1 MHILYTTH
9 CPRCEVLKKK
19 LEQSNISFIEET
31 DLNKMLNLNIKAAPM
46 LQLEETN
53 TLLDFSAAIK
63 WLKDLE
69 VK

>member
-19 LEQSNISFIEET
+19 LEQSNIAFVEET
-31 DLNKMLNLNIKAAPM
+31 DLNKMLDLNIKAAPM
-46 LQLEETN
+46 LQLEGDK
-53 TLLDFSAAIK
+53 TLLDFSAALK

-69 VK
+69 V

>member
-19 LEQSNISFIEET
+19 LEQSNIEFVEET
-31 DLNKMLNLNIKAAPM
+31 DLNTMLDLNIKAAPM
-46 LQLEETN
+46 LQLEGDK
-53 TLLDFSAAIK
+53 TLLDFSAALK

-69 VK
+69 V